1 MYENRSRLIT
11 PIRNDIS
18 VTFEFFPPKTDIAQT
33 RLWECID
40 KLTPVGPNFVSVTY
54 GADGST
60 RGRTHDTVHKLVT
73 ETGLKTAAHL
83 TVAGASRAE
92 IDEILDAY
100 ADMGVEHIVA
110 LRGDAPGNNGTFEP
124 HPDGYANAL
133 ELVEGIRK
141 RHDFDISVAAYPE
154 GHPDARSET
163 EALDYLK
170 AKIDAGANRAITQF
184 FFDAETYLRFV
195 DKARAAGITAPIVP
209 GILPITDYRRTK
221 DFADRCGTR
230 VPLWIQ
236 ELFKDLDDEPETR
249 ELVAA
254 AIAVEL
260 CAELMEHGVRAFHFY
275 TLNRAELTRAI
286 CRALR
291 FRPARTSRLPRD
303 RGSLHVVANR

>member
-1 MYENRSRLIT
+1 MRENQSRLIT

-18 VTFEFFPPKTDIAQT
+18 VTFEFFPPKTEIAQT

-60 RGRTHDTVHKLVT
+60 RERTHETVRKLID
-73 ETGLKTAAHL
+73 ETGLQTAAHL
-83 TVAGASRAE
+83 TVAGASRRE
-92 IDEILDAY
+92 IDAILDDY
-100 ADMGVEHIVA
+100 AQIGVRHIVA
-110 LRGDAPGNNGTFEP
+110 LRGDAPGNSGAFTP
-124 HPDGYANAL
+124 HPQGYANAL
-133 ELVEGIRK
+133 ELVEAIRQ

-154 GHPDARSET
+154 GHPDAQSE
-163 EALDYLK
+163 EQALEYLK

-209 GILPITDYRRTK
+209 GILPITDYRRTCE
-221 DFADRCGTR
+221 FAERCGTR
-230 VPLWIQ
+230 VPLWMQ
-236 ELFKDLDDEPETR
+236 ALFEDLDDEPETR

-291 FRPARTSRLPRD
+291 FRPARTGRLPRD
-303 RGSLHVVANR
+303 RAALRVVAGR